1 MKETSYTKKRLFSE
15 FNLLTVSDIFSCEL
29 TSKIQKKLSLHTFI
43 CLSSSLWGTR
53 PGISHTLIFPAFCLL
68 FYPTVLHRIT

>member
-43 CLSSSLWGTR
+43 CLSSSLWGAPLPVIHIILYAT
-53 PGISHTLIFPAFCLL
+53 
-68 FYPTVLHRIT
+68 ITY